1 MILLLM
7 NEYFNYK
14 KTNMT
19 SLMYVDK
26 NRGSDN
32 LQVNLDI
39 DLYNLPCEL
48 LSIEIRN
55 HLGLNVKNIEGNLT
69 KYTFDSKRKIIGQ
82 KPYSLESLGKFNHD
96 HDHFAQPDY
105 ELVKTQ
111 IKNKEGCKLKGKFF
125 LDAVPGTFI
134 ISSMAFSPTIEKLRR
149 EGLDKTNVE
158 HVINDLSF
166 GERIPRYRLLGF
178 GYRAY
183 NLIHT
188 LKNKN
193 RLNDKIPMTYQYYL
207 KIVPTKFRY
216 YNRGTTYDKYQY
228 TANSFSENSLDR
240 IPILFFR
247 YDLSPIT
254 VEYKQIKMSFLT
266 FMINVFAILGG
277 VFTVAGII
285 DAIIHKSVLMLL
297 RKAEMNKIA

>member
-1 MILLLM
+1 MVLLLI

-14 KTNMT
+14 KINMT

-26 NRGSDN
+26 NRGSDK
-32 LQVNLDI
+32 LQVNIDL

-69 KYTFDSKRKIIGQ
+69 TYSYDSKRKIIGQ
-82 KPYSLESLGKFNHD
+82 KPYALQSLGKFNHD

-105 ELVKTQ
+105 ELVKTK
-111 IKNKEGCKLKGKFF
+111 IKNKEGCKLKGMFF
-125 LDAVPGTFI
+125 LDAVPGYFI
-134 ISSMAFSPTIEKLRR
+134 ISSMAFGPTIDRLRK

-166 GERIPRYRLLGF
+166 GEKFSRYKLLGF
-178 GYRAY
+178 GYQAY
-183 NLIHT
+183 SLLHT

-193 RLNDKIPMTYQYYL
+193 RLNDKLPMTYQYYL

-216 YNRGTTYDKYQY
+216 YRGTIYENYQY
-228 TANSFSENSLDR
+228 TTNSFSENSLDR
-240 IPILFFR
+240 IPVLLFR

-254 VEYKQIKMSFLT
+254 VEYKQTKMPFLT
-266 FMINVFAILGG
+266 FMINIFAILGG